1 MKSRAQKK
9 DEKTDK
15 FKQELLARREQLL
28 QSVRSHRQDIPDRG
42 LQGTTGDTSDHA
54 AADYATE
61 LFGTL
66 LEKQAGNLEEVEL
79 ALQKIDSG
87 QYGKCELCNK
97 QIIQKRLRAIAWAR
111 LCHDCQEKQD
121 RISAGRRTGVNAG
134 SWRTNQ

>member
-42 LQGTTGDTSDHA
+42 LQGTTGDSSDHA

-61 LFGTL
+61 LFGAL

-79 ALQKIDSG
+79 ALQKIESG

-111 LCHDCQEKQD
+111 LCHDCQENQD
-121 RISAGRRTGVNAG
+121 RINTERRGGVNAG